1 MFEGIVGNE
10 NVKNELMKSITLNKL
25 SHSYLFIGTEGI
37 GKKLIAKEFSK
48 NILSIDEE
56 KKVNLENN
64 PDFEIIE
71 AEGLSMKIEQIRQMQ
86 KKILEAPIMSSKKI
100 YILND
105 ADLMTVEAQNCLLK
119 TLEEPPEFVIII
131 LIGSMDSNFLS
142 TIKSRCTIIKFQNI
156 SDEDIKK
163 YLNFKYNINNISD
176 TMIQIFGG
184 SIGKA
189 EKYVDKQE
197 LYNSISE
204 ISEKINQLDL
214 IDFIK
219 KSSSIY
225 DHQEDKF
232 EILENL
238 NVAFFNKLK
247 NDAKYANCIDI
258 IEDTKRRLNA
268 NGNFNMCIDNM
279 LFRLWEEL
287 H

>member
-247 NDAKYANCIDI
+247 NDVKYANCIDI